1 MNRLFRLF
9 RTSNRACAIA
19 ALATVAL
26 MPTLSLAQA
35 SGKMVLR
42 VADQFPQGHFVPRY
56 GIKPWMEAVT
66 RATNGEV
73 QFEHYPAEQ
82 LGKAKDLLTV
92 VQNGVADIVLFAPS
106 YASDKMPLTAALELP
121 GLFDTSCKGSQVFAK
136 LAAPEGILGRQE
148 YAPNGVRVLFAAVYP
163 PYQMVSAKRSI
174 ATLKDVDGMKLRV
187 LGGAM
192 DLTVRRM
199 GGVPVRMASTEA
211 FEAISR
217 GTLDGAIFSY
227 GVTTNYNI
235 PTKFATAGKGF
246 GSAAAVFIV
255 SESRWKQW
263 PEHVRKAM
271 TDAGVEAGASLCAGM
286 DKEETVD
293 QEKLRAKGVSIVRW
307 SEADVAALSQLLGQ
321 VANDWAAELDKRGKP
336 GSEVLK
342 ATLAA
347 RGSR

>member
-1 MNRLFRLF
+1 MIRSFRLPA
-9 RTSNRACAIA
+9 RTCAIA
-19 ALATVAL
+19 SLALAAL
-26 MPTLSLAQA
+26 TPALSFAQA
-35 SGKMVLR
+35 TGKIVLR
-42 VADQFPQGHFVPRY
+42 VADQFPLTHFMPRY
-56 GIKPWMEAVT
+56 AIKPWMEAVT
-66 RATNGEV
+66 KATNGEV

-82 LGKAKDLLTV
+82 LGKAKDLLSV
-92 VQNGVADIVLFAPS
+92 VQNGVADAVLFAPS

-121 GLFDTSCKGSQVFAK
+121 GLFDSSCKGAQAFAK

-227 GVTTNYNI
+227 GVTANYNI
-235 PTKFATAGKGF
+235 PTKFATAGMGF

-255 SESRWKQW
+255 SENRWKQW

-271 TDAGVEAGASLCAGM
+271 TDAGVQAAASLCAGM
-286 DKEETVD
+286 DKEEAAD

-307 SEADVAALSQLLGQ
+307 SEADLAALSQLLGQ
-321 VANDWAAELDKRGKP
+321 VANDWAVELDKRGKP

-342 ATLAA
+342 AVLAA
-347 RGSR
+347 RDGR